1 MELTQLNRHKIA
13 YFNSA
18 VNQCLSYIRN
28 IDANLLLIDTVNLCF
43 LSAALP
49 CFLLRH
55 CVLYLIMSYKML
67 TMNDD
72 YKQVLK

>member
-43 LSAALP
+43 FKCWFTVLFAPAL
-49 CFLLRH
+49 CF
-55 CVLYLIMSYKML
+55 VLGYEL
-67 TMNDD
+67 
-72 YKQVLK
+72 